1 MEGAEE
7 LVVVKLETLG
17 RFHALQVLGVCW
29 RLGNDLLDVAL
40 SLELPVRIL
49 GGDSGASAT
58 ATVVAV
64 GAVRRMRR
72 DGRVVRDTVVVLVRH
87 CGEYYFFVEVEM
99 VVIIDVS
106 MW

>member
-1 MEGAEE
+1 M
-7 LVVVKLETLG
+7 
-17 RFHALQVLGVCW
+17 
-29 RLGNDLLDVAL
+29 
-40 SLELPVRIL
+40 RIL

-72 DGRVVRDTVVVLVRH
+72 DGRVVRDAVVVLVRH
-87 CGEYYFFVEVEM
+87 CGEYYFFVEDEM